1 MRKTETSAAVVKAAY
16 IRPNIVCIAVEYSL
30 CAVSPF
36 GGGHQNAEFDSDL
49 LEDEDVNDLPI
60 H

>member
-36 GGGHQNAEFDSDL
+36 GGGAGTALPDPEGEL
-49 LEDEDVNDLPI
+49 LEEEEEEEP
-60 H
+60 

>member
-36 GGGHQNAEFDSDL
+36 GGGAGTALPDPEGEL
-49 LEDEDVNDLPI
+49 LEEEEEP
-60 H
+60 